1 MGSRLK
7 ERHAMADKETS
18 ILNRLSHP
26 RYLLF
31 LAVLAISVWPLFAVI
46 GGVEA
51 VVTAFDLAVIAFVL
65 SCVPLWRNGSPELM
79 RRQAKRDDAGQVLLL
94 LLTGVISSVILAALG
109 TLVLDNKS
117 LVPGEI
123 ALLVVTLLACWTF
136 ANLIYAFHYARL
148 YYSANDGGD
157 HQGLDFP
164 GGCVP
169 DFADFVN
176 FAFVIGMTCQT
187 ADIEITDSDLRR
199 VSTFQGLFA
208 FAFNL
213 GILALTVN
221 VLASSTG
228 GG

>member
-1 MGSRLK
+1 
-7 ERHAMADKETS
+7 MAGKETS

-31 LAVLAISVWPLFAVI
+31 LAVLAIAVWPLVAVL
-46 GGVEA
+46 GTVEA

-65 SCVPLWRNGSPELM
+65 SCVPLWRDGNPDLM
-79 RRQAKRDDAGQVLLL
+79 RRQAKRDDAGQVMLL
-94 LLTGVISSVILAALG
+94 LLTGLISCVILAALG

-148 YYSANDGGD
+148 YYSATDGAD
-157 HQGLDFP
+157 HEGLDFP
-164 GGCVP
+164 GGCTP

-187 ADIEITDSDLRR
+187 ADIEITDSALRR
-199 VSTFQGLFA
+199 VSTFHGLFA

-228 GG
+228 GS